1 MCSATGKMRLLC
13 ILCLTITAY
22 IISVAQADT
31 VAFSTPAKPRQQLAQ
46 NAPGDTS
53 AKPPFSAAKAF
64 ATTCGWCHAD
74 GGRVADVG
82 PKLMGTTLTDDE
94 ILYRIRNGK
103 EGAMPPFK
111 DVFSEEELRAL
122 LTYIRELR

>member
-1 MCSATGKMRLLC
+1 MCSATEKMRLLC
-13 ILCLTITAY
+13 FLCLTFTAY

-31 VAFSTPAKPRQQLAQ
+31 VAFSTPAKSRGQVAQ
-46 NAPGDTS
+46 NASGDPS
-53 AKPPFSAAKAF
+53 AKPPFSAAKTF

-103 EGAMPPFK
+103 EGQMPPFK
-111 DVFSEEELRAL
+111 DTFSEEELRAL

>member
-1 MCSATGKMRLLC
+1 MKKMGSLC
-13 ILCLTITAY
+13 ILCVAITAY
-22 IISVAQADT
+22 IISVAQADP
-31 VAFSTPAKPRQQLAQ
+31 VIFSTPAKSRQQLAQ
-46 NAPGDTS
+46 NKPGDTS
-53 AKPPFSAAKAF
+53 VKPPFSAAKTF

-74 GGRVADVG
+74 GGRIADVG

-103 EGAMPPFK
+103 EGQMPPFK
-111 DVFSEEELRAL
+111 DAFSEEELRAL